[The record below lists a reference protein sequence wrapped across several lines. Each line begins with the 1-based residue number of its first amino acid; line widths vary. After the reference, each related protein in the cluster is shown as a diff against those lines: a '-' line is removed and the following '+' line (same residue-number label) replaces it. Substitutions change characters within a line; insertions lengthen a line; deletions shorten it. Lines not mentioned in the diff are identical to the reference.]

1 MSTRKSTVTIV
12 NPATNPAKF
21 ERCVKEV
28 SKNKGAKNANAIC
41 TAAGAG
47 KKKGRRNPGEDYEA
61 AAAASE
67 DFHGTPA
74 HEVFKVE
81 DEIFAHDTL
90 SDIGELVSLDIQC
103 GRCSRR
109 HIVHVSEFKGARL
122 AQSPKG
128 YPFQL
133 FIEGGDQEVN
143 VEDFCITEPHESE
156 ILGKLRTVKYFTD
169 KKHLG
174 REGGVA
180 NYKHR
185 LGEVS
190 GILPHVRYDTLNR
203 RLYIDGG
210 DYTILPEGIDN

>member
-21 ERCVKEV
+21 ERCVEKV
-28 SKNKGAKNANAIC
+28 SKKKGAKNAYAIC

-81 DEIFAHDTL
+81 EDVFYHETL
-90 SDIGELVSLDIQC
+90 SDLGELVYIDVLC
-103 GRCSRR
+103 GRCGR
-109 HIVHVSEFKGARL
+109 HTIHVSDFEGARL

-133 FIEGGDQEVN
+133 FIKGGDQEVN
-143 VEDFCITEPHESE
+143 LEDFCITDPHESE
-156 ILGKLRTVKYFTD
+156 VLGKLKRVMYYTI

-174 REGGVA
+174 RQGGEA
-180 NYKHR
+180 NFKHR

-190 GILPHVRYDTLNR
+190 GILPHVRYDTLNK